1 MPGLNKTPEEWS
13 NLEWAVNCTDICAR
27 RGLEWSREQDGCV
40 DLSVCGADEALD
52 GCQAD
57 SSDSGLGPDSG
68 GSFLFYKFL
77 TRFCSPFSGP

>member
-1 MPGLNKTPEEWS
+1 MRGEAWS
-13 NLEWAVNCTDICAR
+13 GAESKST
-27 RGLEWSREQDGCV
+27 ESV